1 MQVQTHSVSTHAQPF
16 PFPVE
21 ETGRPMRSVSEGL
34 RSGETLPDE
43 EAAFSSLFFRH
54 RDDLQRYLYR
64 KLGSLEEAEDAVSLT
79 FCNAWRARASFRG
92 QASCKT
98 WLYQIATRVA
108 LDTMRRR
115 RRRPVEQDLEDP
127 EADLAQ
133 VPDDETYEPERV
145 LLDAEHAE
153 LTREAVNA
161 AIDRLSPEARRLVRL
176 YYFDGYNYDQISSEL
191 GISYGKIRG
200 RLHLIRERLRR
211 DMQQRQCWGQI
222 EA

>member
-1 MQVQTHSVSTHAQPF
+1 MQVQTHFISTHAQPF
-16 PFPVE
+16 PFPVDD
-21 ETGRPMRSVSEGL
+21 TGRSVRSVGDTSIPADSL
-34 RSGETLPDE
+34 ADA
-43 EAAFSSLFFRH
+43 EAAFSALFFRH

-79 FCNAWRARASFRG
+79 FCNAWRARNSFRG

-133 VPDDETYEPERV
+133 VPDDGSYEPERV
-145 LLDAEHAE
+145 LLEAEHAE
-153 LTREAVNA
+153 ITREAVNA

-211 DMQQRQCWGQI
+211 DMMQRQRWGQLG
-222 EA
+222 A